1 MSIVSSHQ
9 HAKVTVDAC
18 LQAVEERPHIFDHI
32 PFTHHMFF
40 VLTTGSAFIRIVNPK
55 IQTQMHGTVMRLIHL
70 IGADLFVS
78 LAGQPE

>member
-1 MSIVSSHQ
+1 MSIARSYQ

-18 LQAVEERPHIFDHI
+18 VQAVQEWLEICNHI
-32 PFTHHMFF
+32 PCTHDMFF
-40 VLTTGSAFIRIVNPK
+40 VLTTGSAFIRILNPK
-55 IQTQMHGTVMRLIHL
+55 IQTQIHGTVMRLVHL